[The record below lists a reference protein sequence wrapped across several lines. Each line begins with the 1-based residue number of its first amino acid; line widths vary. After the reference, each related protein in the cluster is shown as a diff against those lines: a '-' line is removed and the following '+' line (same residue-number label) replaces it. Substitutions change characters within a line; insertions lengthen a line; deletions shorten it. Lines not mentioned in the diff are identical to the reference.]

1 MKARAGFLGPLEVWA
16 VDTMAC
22 RAALLDAERQSP
34 RLPDDAAW
42 QSESERM
49 VAHIALRILLERAT
63 GLDLRRRPFEVTR
76 SGKPSL
82 AGSPVCFSLSHC
94 PGLALIAID
103 VTGPVGADVERID
116 RRIGPLTS
124 RRERMEAMATL
135 LAGGRPLKL
144 AGDAAAIQSW
154 VRLEAFAKADGA
166 GIAVL
171 LSRLGIIGKRLS
183 DDEAAVRAAA
193 LVLGHRDVGVDD
205 LEVEAGF
212 VAALARPASRST
224 PTVRPFPQTAPEL
237 HALVRLPPG

>member
-1 MKARAGFLGPLEVWA
+1 MKARAGFLGPLDVWA
-16 VDTMAC
+16 VDTVAC

-34 RLPDDAAW
+34 RLPDDGVW
-42 QSESERM
+42 RSESERM
-49 VAHIALRILLERAT
+49 VAHIALRILLEYAT
-63 GLDLRRRPFEVTR
+63 GLDFRRRPFEVTR

-82 AGSPVCFSLSHC
+82 PGSPVCFSLSHC
-94 PGLALIAID
+94 SGLALIAID
-103 VTGPVGADVERID
+103 VTGPVGIDVERVD
-116 RRIGPLTS
+116 RRIGPLTN

-183 DDEAAVRAAA
+183 DAEAAARAAA
-193 LVLGHRDVGVDD
+193 LALGHRDVGLDD

-212 VAALARPASRST
+212 VAALARPPGRPMPA
-224 PTVRPFPQTAPEL
+224 VKPFPRTAPEL
-237 HALVRLPPG
+237 HALIGPPSG